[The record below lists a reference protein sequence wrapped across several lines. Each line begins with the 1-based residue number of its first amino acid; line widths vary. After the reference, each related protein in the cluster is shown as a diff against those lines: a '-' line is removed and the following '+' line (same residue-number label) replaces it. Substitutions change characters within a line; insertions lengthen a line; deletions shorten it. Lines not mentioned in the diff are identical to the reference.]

1 MTSKKTIRITK
12 SSGELVHFDIDKLRN
27 SLQKSGAH
35 FNVIESIIE
44 IIQNELYPGMTTRE
58 IYKRAF
64 SLLKKNSRPTAAR
77 YKLKRA
83 IMELGPS
90 GFPFEL
96 LVAELLKQEGYS
108 CEVGIIVQ
116 GHCVSHELDV
126 FAQKSGH
133 QLLIE
138 CKYNS
143 DPNGH
148 SNVKVPL
155 YIHSRFRDIEQA
167 WSKNK
172 DFNPEKLSGA
182 IYTNTR
188 FSSDAIQYA
197 QCSGIGLFGWD
208 FPKKNS
214 LKERI
219 DKTGLHPITCL
230 TSLTTQEKKK
240 LLEKLIVLSSD
251 LARNP
256 SILDAIIPT
265 TPLRREKIIQ
275 EAKALSAH

>member
-1 MTSKKTIRITK
+1 MTIKKTIRIAK
-12 SSGELVHFDIDKLRN
+12 SSGELVHFDVNKLRS

-44 IIQNELYPGMTTRE
+44 IIQNEVYPGMSTRE

-64 SLLKKNSRPTAAR
+64 SLLRKNSRSTAAR

-83 IMELGPS
+83 IMEMGPS

-96 LVAELLKQEGYS
+96 LVAELLKKEGHS

-116 GHCVSHELDV
+116 GHCVSHEIDV
-126 FAQKSGH
+126 FAQKNGF
-133 QLLIE
+133 QTLIE

-155 YIHSRFRDIEQA
+155 YIHSRFRDIEKA
-167 WSKNK
+167 WSKNS
-172 DFNPEKLSGA
+172 DFDSEKLSGA

-188 FSSDAIQYA
+188 FTTDAIQYA
-197 QCSGIGLFGWD
+197 QCSEIALFGWD
-208 FPKKNS
+208 YPKKNS

-219 DKTGLHPITCL
+219 DRTGLHPITCL

-240 LLEKLIVLSSD
+240 FLDKLIVLATD
-251 LARNP
+251 LVNNP
-256 SILDAIIPT
+256 SLLESHITT
-265 TPLRREKIIQ
+265 TPLRRAKILQ
-275 EAKALSAH
+275 EANALCAH

>member
-1 MTSKKTIRITK
+1 MAGKQTVRIAK
-12 SSGELVHFDIDKLRN
+12 SSGELVHFDVNKLRN

-44 IIQNELYPGMTTRE
+44 IIQNELYPGISTRE

-64 SLLKKNSRPTAAR
+64 ALLRKNSRPTAAR
-77 YKLKRA
+77 YKLKQA
-83 IMELGPS
+83 IMEMGPS

-96 LVAELLKQEGYS
+96 LVAELLKREGYS

-116 GHCVSHELDV
+116 GHCVNHEVDV

-148 SNVKVPL
+148 SNVKIPL

-167 WSKNK
+167 WSKNS
-172 DFNPEKLSGA
+172 DFDPTKISGA

-188 FSSDAIQYA
+188 FTSDAIQYA
-197 QCSGIGLFGWD
+197 QCSEIALFGWD

-219 DKTGLHPITCL
+219 DRTGLHPITCL
-230 TSLTTQEKKK
+230 TSLTAQEKKK
-240 LLEKLIVLSSD
+240 FLDKLIVLSTD
-251 LARNP
+251 LVRNP
-256 SILDAIIPT
+256 SLLDT
-265 TPLRREKIIQ
+265 TITTTSLRRTKILQ
-275 EAKALSAH
+275 EATELCAH